1 MKGTALRTMM
11 PGGRFRIVASAVLV
25 FGVGGWMLA
34 DAEAAAQT
42 RVEGEVLDAVTGL
55 PVPGVIVH
63 FPDLGIGSVTD
74 DLGYFVFPSIPRGAQ
89 VVATHHVGYDALE
102 NEVPVVAG
110 EMWVLRLTPRVV
122 PVAGV
127 EVMAATGP
135 EREAA
140 LTGRRSDFISP
151 SQVAEAAER
160 TNKLLEVIRSKAP
173 PRLQI
178 RQQGGSGGVTFCIQS
193 TRRTPSVMELL
204 DLGTGCRPALLAL
217 DGVVVYS
224 PPAVT
229 EMANLEPPSLPA
241 DVALLLLNQNPREI
255 RSIRILSPTDAF
267 FRYGEAGRL
276 GAVEIVTVHPGR
288 PKGS

>member
-1 MKGTALRTMM
+1 MKGTALRTML
-11 PGGRFRIVASAVLV
+11 PGGRFRLVASALLV
-25 FGVGGWMLA
+25 FGAGGSVLA
-34 DAEAAAQT
+34 DTEATAQT

-74 DLGYFVFPSIPRGAQ
+74 DLGYFVFPAIPRGAQ
-89 VVATHHVGYDALE
+89 VVATHHIGYDALE

-122 PVAGV
+122 PVAGM

-135 EREAA
+135 ELEAA
-140 LTGRRSDFISP
+140 RIGRRSDFISP
-151 SQVAEAAER
+151 SQVAEAAGR

-178 RQQGGSGGVTFCIQS
+178 RQQGGHGGVTFCIQS

-217 DGVVVYS
+217 DGVIVYA
-224 PPAVT
+224 PPAMT
-229 EMANLEPPSLPA
+229 EMASVEPPSLPS
-241 DVALLLLNQNPREI
+241 DVAALLLNQNPQEI
-255 RSIRILSPTDAF
+255 RSIRVLSPADAF
-267 FRYGEAGRL
+267 FRYGDAGRS
-276 GAVEIVTVHPGR
+276 GAVEITTVHPGR